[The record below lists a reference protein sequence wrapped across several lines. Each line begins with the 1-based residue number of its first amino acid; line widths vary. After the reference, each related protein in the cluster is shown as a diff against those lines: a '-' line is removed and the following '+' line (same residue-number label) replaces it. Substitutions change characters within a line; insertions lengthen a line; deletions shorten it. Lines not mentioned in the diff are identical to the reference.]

1 MASTN
6 IARYKLFI
14 NGAWVDSASGK
25 TFRSVDP
32 FTGEDW
38 AEVPEGDATD
48 VAAAIDG
55 ARAAFENSWWRREPR
70 KRAQVMQRLADLL
83 QQNVEHLGPIE
94 SRDNGK
100 LLREMLGMNTMTPTY
115 YRYFAETADHIFGS
129 VIRGGSPDVFSYTL
143 REPYGVIGVQLPWN
157 TPSVILAQA
166 AAPALAAGNTLV
178 IKPSEFAPVSTLEF
192 ARLAEDAGFPA
203 GVINVVT
210 GMGAV
215 VGAALCN
222 NSGIDKIA
230 FTGSP
235 EAGRLVASQA
245 AQHLIPSVMEL
256 GGKSPNIVF
265 EDANIDKAAAGVLGG
280 FTAAGGQSCICGS
293 RALIQESV
301 YDEILERLAA
311 DVPKLTLGDPTDPN
325 TDVGPFCTAQ
335 QLEKVKH
342 FVEVGRQSGAR
353 LVVGGEQPAELGGW
367 FFKPTVFA
375 DVDNKMEIA
384 QEEIFGP
391 VLSVIPFK
399 DEADAIRI
407 GNDTRVGLAAGIW
420 TRDLGR
426 AHRVAAEL
434 RAGTVWVNQYRRGDP
449 AFPFGGYGESGY
461 GRQSGQDAL
470 FDFTVLK
477 SVQMD
482 VAGES

>member
-1 MASTN
+1 MATE
-6 IARYKLFI
+6 IAQYQLFI
-14 NGAWVDSASGK
+14 NGEWRDASSGK
-25 TFRSVDP
+25 TFRSADP

-38 AEVPEGDATD
+38 AELAEGETAAD
-48 VAAAIDG
+48 VEAAIDA
-55 ARAAFENSWWRREPR
+55 ARAAFEDSWWRREPR
-70 KRAQVMQRLADLL
+70 KRAQVLQRLADLL
-83 QQNVEHLGPIE
+83 QENVNHLGPIE

-100 LLREMLGMNTMTPTY
+100 LLREMIGMNTMTPTY

-143 REPYGVIGVQLPWN
+143 REPYGVVGVQLPWN

-178 IKPSEFAPVSTLEF
+178 IKPSEFAPVSTLE
-192 ARLAEDAGFPA
+192 LAKLTEEAGFPP
-203 GVINVVT
+203 GVFNVVT

-222 NSGIDKIA
+222 NTGIDKIA

-245 AQHLIPSVMEL
+245 AQHLIPAVLEL

-265 EDANIDKAAAGVLGG
+265 ADADIDKAAAGVLAG

-293 RALIQESV
+293 RALIQESI
-301 YDEILERLAA
+301 YDEIVERLAA
-311 DVPKLTLGDPTDPN
+311 DVPKLKLGDPTDST

-342 FVEVGRQSGAR
+342 FVDVGRKSGAR
-353 LVVGGEQPAELGGW
+353 LVVGGEQPADLGGW
-367 FFKPTVFA
+367 FFQPTVFA

-391 VLSVIPFK
+391 VVSVIPFK

-407 GNDTRVGLAAGIW
+407 GNDTRYGLAAGIW
-420 TRDLGR
+420 TRDVGR

-470 FDFTVLK
+470 LDFTVLK

-482 VAGES
+482 VTAD